1 MDSPCTGAT
10 GSGVLYRRGFRPYRA
25 CRECLRIGEHRIFA
39 VFPSTWQECPCPA
52 AWSPPRGQEHPCGR
66 PLSTQRIPFREDH
79 GCSRYITYYTYV
91 LASPQAGSESPA
103 RRLRMTRSGNRAR
116 KSPDPVGWLPARAD
130 PGLCLRVQARLPE
143 PFPEPLVF
151 IPELAD
157 QFGFLQLPESPVVV
171 PEFPDP
177 CDLLLQLHDS
187 FSFLPELP
195 DPLVLFLKGP
205 VPLSCS
211 RTRLY
216 HSGRVLGSSLLKRRP
231 TIVIPPKLMWW
242 FTVKG
247 GAAGSVAP

>member
-1 MDSPCTGAT
+1 MDRSTRAGGL
-10 GSGVLYRRGFRPYRA
+10 GSTL
-25 CRECLRIGEHRIFA
+25 C
-39 VFPSTWQECPCPA
+39 STM
-52 AWSPPRGQEHPCGR
+52 
-66 PLSTQRIPFREDH
+66 RIPFREGH
-79 GCSRYITYYTYV
+79 GCSRYTVNHTSV
-91 LASPQAGSESPA
+91 LASAQAGSESPA

-116 KSPDPVGWLPARAD
+116 KSLDPVGWLLAGAD

-143 PFPEPLVF
+143 PFPESLVF

-157 QFGFLQLPESPVVV
+157 QFGFLQLPESPVAV

-177 CDLLLQLHDS
+177 FDLLLQLHDS
-187 FSFLPELP
+187 FGFLPELP
-195 DPLVLFLKGP
+195 DPLVLFLEDP

-216 HSGRVLGSSLLKRRP
+216 HSGRVLGSSHLKRRP

-247 GAAGSVAP
+247 GAAGSAAPGSPALSQRPLHCPDDIVPLSAW